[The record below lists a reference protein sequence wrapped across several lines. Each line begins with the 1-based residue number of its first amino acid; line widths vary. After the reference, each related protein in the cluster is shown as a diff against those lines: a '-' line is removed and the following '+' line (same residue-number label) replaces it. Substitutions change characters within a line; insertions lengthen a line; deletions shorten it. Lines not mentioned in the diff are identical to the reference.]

1 MYVDSGALVK
11 CTKLTTN
18 LSDNSSVF
26 LNGTVTGC
34 RSFGKKCL
42 NFRVA
47 SGNLHVGINGV
58 LGQNTCY
65 ETSDE
70 RNKKKN
76 RKMERQNNPETDGSN
91 EQDPKPESG
100 MMIDGQSKTKKL
112 YLEIVNGNLTN
123 FGTICV
129 QEYLL
134 LICNVLMLCED
145 SKNDTASRGFRSYTA
160 LQRESAKLPSAA
172 AQESPK
178 KTSSFYDQRLISTV
192 RRLNAKD
199 FVTVLNEE
207 VDPTFK
213 VDNRNVYSE
222 FNNICQQANGASH
235 DKDKDEKEVI
245 RGSLSTWK
253 WKHGKIWSSSIKCI
267 ANCINDCSQLR
278 GEYLDLHV
286 EKDAKVVK
294 PWTWICGQVSGI
306 VKGDFLFHDNAVFTK
321 SNELYVVGNLR
332 ILETSAV
339 CFKEGGKLIIGEEL
353 DNNSTIIS
361 DKSFILDVGYM
372 KQGRN
377 CSVVSSQDL
386 LLSLRKEFSDI
397 WFGYIYANVHLFIQ
411 VQERVACDANCV
423 SKEVDVEFFGE
434 SPQFVMTG
442 DLVAEEGSLSLKSET
457 KCESAN
463 FVLTGRLSAHGIDG
477 ETASVFV
484 LPGGKIALTPTRA
497 NMNEVGIYMD
507 EVGINM
513 NEVDVITRWLK
524 VSNQAVV
531 EIAQKHNEESTLCK
545 NSKLSTNIYCK
556 ESLMVDGTLIA
567 FGSYLTSYSETL
579 SNSGLIKLFTSDPS
593 SSLLEIDCDEEVSNS
608 GIIESAGNMIIE
620 ANVVS
625 NKRGVIKSS
634 PFLRIVMYDI
644 GATSLGGKI
653 IIDKSLFIHSHTQE
667 ELSLSMVGGKRDN
680 DEHFVSSGQLEVK
693 CNKGHL
699 KLNSSIVCTDE
710 QQEQVEESN
719 MVLNLHKCLT
729 VLSDCELH
737 DARVIFAQTEDNN
750 NTEENSKF
758 VIQDSL
764 KVKSL
769 RLRSDNVQ
777 DPNIS
782 EKEKEK
788 VSFEG
793 FNKTT
798 TIDTLVV
805 DQSIKEVEFA
815 TKNRFVCT
823 NAVLCCEVAT
833 IKTDLECVVVAAN
846 NLSVL
851 GRMGLKGEKSEEIE
865 SLVDVEYTSI
875 VHGTVECFGHVKMS
889 IGESF
894 VQAENGSL
902 VVEEELQIEVA
913 NENSHGMV
921 SLEGS
926 TKGQA
931 ESVVKIGGGN
941 IKVTGSFSEVQNLT
955 LDASM
960 NMTLSE
966 KSTISCEEINMEG
979 EWITTA
985 GVIKGFHT
993 LIIKPWA
1000 VMNSGCIDS
1009 ENEASNIS
1017 FTSDLALINSGICRA
1032 QTTYLEAP
1040 FLLSL
1045 PGEPVSDVNDITR
1058 CALLGRENLKLES
1071 IACFLG
1077 GSSILSCKRYENIS
1091 VLLFKFLTYVAC
1103 TPDSKSL
1110 EAWSKAAE
1118 SLKSIQSQA
1127 TTDAEKQDSTKL
1139 RTLMKDMRKGTEV
1152 DLRIAQMYNMVND
1165 FVAEILKNGIK
1176 SFDTGKLVHILTI
1189 ESERYTKVNILI
1201 EKLLQI
1207 PEKAK
1212 FLRRLAKKGIKKVQQ
1227 SIRKKLGFSDP
1238 KMQSQQKEGIFES
1251 GFYSFGEGVTVTDS
1265 VYEAAFVEVYSDQG
1279 FMMAVDFLASAKDV
1293 ILSKREKKAVALAI
1307 YAETLRMENIDAE
1320 QVIAKADEAK
1330 LNKVKSNVLDVEAT
1344 QSIDAKDIKGNKV
1357 VMESKDLKVST
1368 LDAKNTN
1375 LIATNSARLKNID
1388 SDNLNVNSGQSVDAE
1403 DIKGNKVVM
1412 ESKDLKVT
1420 TLDAKSTS
1428 LSAANSARLKNID
1441 SDNLNVNSGQSI
1453 DAENIKGD
1461 RISMESKDLKISTL
1475 DAKNT
1480 NLSATNSARLKNID
1494 SDDLNVN
1501 SDRSIDAENIK
1512 GNKVV
1517 MESKDLKVTTLDA
1530 KNTNLSATNSARLK
1544 NIDSNDLNVNSDR
1557 SIDAENIKGNKVVME
1572 SKDLK
1577 VTTLDAKNTNL
1588 SATNSA
1594 RLKNID
1600 SNDLNVN
1607 SDRSIDAESI
1617 KGDRVSME
1625 SKDLSVSNLDAKT
1638 TKLRSSN
1645 NSNVR
1650 NVKSRNLTVIGGGS
1664 VDAQNIRGSNIQIQ
1678 GKEEVLV
1685 KNVSGKT
1692 VGAKSLASSV
1702 RATNINSSEETV
1714 IVGEKDVDVGGINS
1728 KTAVIK
1734 ASRGQVNAS
1743 GKIEADKAF
1752 IESKKGINLAYNKNG
1767 KKTADHRFSSLQ
1779 MKTNKINQVNDLLKG
1794 DGIYKNLKICDELGL
1809 VVSDQDVI
1817 LSSCVVQQDY
1827 KLNLEARSVN
1837 VDNAYLNWK
1846 KGASITSSTSMNV
1859 NNAFISAQ
1867 ESISLKSKIGNVNM
1881 NSSGVQA
1888 GKIAK
1893 IEASNGSVSLTG
1905 SSISGDEA
1913 AIVKAKQNVIINP
1926 IVESHSTSSRRRGF
1940 FSSSGKSC
1948 SYSTVTKSRI
1958 TSSKGNVTV
1967 VAEEGKVQAIA
1978 TEFNAAKDLKIIGTK
1993 GVDIRDLITIREE
2006 VSVKKNWF
2014 RTKKSVRRYD
2024 EHHKSSVNGGR
2035 QYIKGKNINMIGTS
2049 CNTKGDMIFD
2059 ADETVSIQERI
2070 LSSSEQTHSSGIS
2083 FSAKKGLSIG
2093 SSIRQQNQQTLAGSK
2108 LQAGGNLVMKGKNV
2122 SVTNAMEMDVGNLVV
2137 DAENVMFKG
2146 AELNS
2151 SYSESGASLSI
2162 GPKSIEFTAE
2172 QGFGRQK
2179 NIQNQ
2184 NINVRGET
2192 KFLNCK
2198 KATLDASNLN
2208 TGPISGNVEE
2218 FDVISRVT
2226 EVEAYKQ
2233 STSIGFTVCKGF
2245 PVPSKFGM
2253 SQSSDQGKFVKKSSG
2268 IHVRD
2273 YIKSN
2278 EFRVGNLFL
2287 KGSAVTA
2294 NGDVAKFAQNIIKE
2308 KVKSY
2313 RSQTASGFNLGIDKR
2328 GIEFGIYQSEK
2339 YMEME
2344 HNATIGSFSGTVSHE
2359 IQQSVNTDLS
2369 KHCQITKSQSSN
2381 VGLNVSV
2388 GKEGCAASVQV
2399 DDVGVDF
2406 SARKDEIGI
2415 QAQSGDKGF
2424 GFSAG
2429 SSGASLSLQNGENS
2443 LGVGLTNQGMSFN
2456 ARSADTA
2463 IGASV
2468 GKNGASATVI
2478 SKDFSIS
2485 GSSINGSTSV
2495 QTNVGDFKGGISRN
2509 KDSETGERSTSTQ
2522 ISHGEF
2528 GISAT
2533 SSTQSQS
2540 FSMNAGEL
2548 GIGFEKS
2555 KATSEQPVYSGN
2567 IKAGEFEIQG
2577 SSSKNQKSIG
2587 LKVADFQTQM
2597 NVQNDTE
2604 TGKSTYDANLKA
2616 GDFGIEASSSQNNK
2630 SIGIETGAF
2639 KTNIKQ
2645 GKDSKT
2651 GKSTYDANLKAGDL
2665 GIEASS
2671 SQNNKSIGIEAGD
2684 FKTNIKRG
2692 KDSKSGKSTYD
2703 ANVKAGDF
2711 GIEASSSQN
2720 NKSIGIEAGD
2730 FKTNIKRGKDSK
2742 SGKSTYD
2749 ANVKAGDFGIE
2760 ASSSQNNKSIGIE
2773 AGDFKTNIKQG
2784 KDSKTGKST
2793 YDANLKAGDLGI
2805 EASSSQNNKSI
2816 GIEAGDFK
2824 TNIKQGKDCKTGK
2837 STYDANVKAGDFG
2850 IEASSSQN
2858 NKSIGIEAGDFKT
2871 NIKRGKDS
2879 KSGKSTYDASL
2890 KAGDF
2895 GIEASSS
2902 QNNKSIGIDAG
2913 DFKTNIKQGKD
2924 SKTGKSTYDANLKA
2938 GDFGIEASSS
2948 QNNKSIGIEAGDFK
2962 TNIKQGK
2969 DSKTGKST
2977 YDANLKAGDFGIE
2990 ASSSQNNKSIGIEAG
3005 DFKTNIKRGKD
3016 SKSGKSTYDANV
3028 KAGDFG
3034 IEASSS
3040 QNNKSIGIEA
3050 GDFKTN
3056 IKQGKDSKTGK
3067 STYDANLK
3075 AGDFGIEASSSQ
3087 NNKSIGIEAGDF
3099 KTNIKQGKD
3108 SKTGKSTYDANL
3120 KAGDFGIE
3128 ASSSQNNKSIGIEAG
3143 DFKTNI
3149 KRGKDSKSGK
3159 STYDANVK
3167 AGDFGIEAS
3176 SSQNNKS
3183 IGIEAG
3189 DFKTNIKQGKDSK
3202 TGKSTYDAN
3211 LKAGDFGIEASS
3223 SQNNKSIGIEA
3234 GDFKTNIKRGKD
3246 SKSGKSTYDA
3256 NVKAGDFGIEA
3267 SSSQNNKSIG
3277 IEAGDFKTN
3286 IKQGKDSKTGK
3297 STYDA
3302 NLKAGD
3308 FGIEASSS
3316 QNNKSIGIEAGDF
3329 KTNIKRG
3336 KDSKSGKS
3344 TYDANVKAGDFGIEA
3359 SSSQNNK
3366 SIGIEAGD
3374 FKTNIKQGKDS
3385 KTGKSTYDAN
3395 LKAGDFGIEASSS
3408 QNNKSI
3414 GIEAGDF
3421 KTNIKQGKDSKTGK
3435 STYDAN
3441 LKAGDFGIEAS
3452 SSQNNKSIG
3461 IEAGDFKT
3469 NIKRGKDSKSGKST
3483 YDANVKSWRFWNRS
3497 VIFAKQQIHWN
3508 RSRRF

>member
-397 WFGYIYANVHLFIQ
+397 WFGYIYADVHLFIQ

-634 PFLRIVMYDI
+634 PFLQIVMYDI

-710 QQEQVEESN
+710 HQEQVKESN

-1103 TPDSKSL
+1103 YPNSKSL

-1189 ESERYTKVNILI
+1189 ESERYTKINILK

-1388 SDNLNVNSGQSVDAE
+1388 SDNLNVNSDQSIDAE

-1428 LSAANSARLKNID
+1428 LSATNSARLKNID

-1461 RISMESKDLKISTL
+1461 RISMESKDQDKMQKTQTL
-1475 DAKNT
+1475 
-1480 NLSATNSARLKNID
+1480 
-1494 SDDLNVN
+1494 
-1501 SDRSIDAENIK
+1501 
-1512 GNKVV
+1512 
-1517 MESKDLKVTTLDA
+1517 
-1530 KNTNLSATNSARLK
+1530 
-1544 NIDSNDLNVNSDR
+1544 
-1557 SIDAENIKGNKVVME
+1557 
-1572 SKDLK
+1572 
-1577 VTTLDAKNTNL
+1577 
-1588 SATNSA
+1588 
-1594 RLKNID
+1594 
-1600 SNDLNVN
+1600 
-1607 SDRSIDAESI
+1607 
-1617 KGDRVSME
+1617 
-1625 SKDLSVSNLDAKT
+1625 
-1638 TKLRSSN
+1638 
-1645 NSNVR
+1645 
-1650 NVKSRNLTVIGGGS
+1650 
-1664 VDAQNIRGSNIQIQ
+1664 
-1678 GKEEVLV
+1678 
-1685 KNVSGKT
+1685 
-1692 VGAKSLASSV
+1692 
-1702 RATNINSSEETV
+1702 
-1714 IVGEKDVDVGGINS
+1714 
-1728 KTAVIK
+1728 
-1734 ASRGQVNAS
+1734 
-1743 GKIEADKAF
+1743 
-1752 IESKKGINLAYNKNG
+1752 
-1767 KKTADHRFSSLQ
+1767 
-1779 MKTNKINQVNDLLKG
+1779 
-1794 DGIYKNLKICDELGL
+1794 
-1809 VVSDQDVI
+1809 
-1817 LSSCVVQQDY
+1817 VQ
-1827 KLNLEARSVN
+1827 
-1837 VDNAYLNWK
+1837 
-1846 KGASITSSTSMNV
+1846 
-1859 NNAFISAQ
+1859 
-1867 ESISLKSKIGNVNM
+1867 
-1881 NSSGVQA
+1881 
-1888 GKIAK
+1888 
-1893 IEASNGSVSLTG
+1893 
-1905 SSISGDEA
+1905 
-1913 AIVKAKQNVIINP
+1913 P
-1926 IVESHSTSSRRRGF
+1926 IVH
-1940 FSSSGKSC
+1940 
-1948 SYSTVTKSRI
+1948 
-1958 TSSKGNVTV
+1958 
-1967 VAEEGKVQAIA
+1967 
-1978 TEFNAAKDLKIIGTK
+1978 
-1993 GVDIRDLITIREE
+1993 
-2006 VSVKKNWF
+2006 
-2014 RTKKSVRRYD
+2014 
-2024 EHHKSSVNGGR
+2024 
-2035 QYIKGKNINMIGTS
+2035 
-2049 CNTKGDMIFD
+2049 
-2059 ADETVSIQERI
+2059 
-2070 LSSSEQTHSSGIS
+2070 
-2083 FSAKKGLSIG
+2083 
-2093 SSIRQQNQQTLAGSK
+2093 
-2108 LQAGGNLVMKGKNV
+2108 
-2122 SVTNAMEMDVGNLVV
+2122 
-2137 DAENVMFKG
+2137 
-2146 AELNS
+2146 
-2151 SYSESGASLSI
+2151 
-2162 GPKSIEFTAE
+2162 
-2172 QGFGRQK
+2172 
-2179 NIQNQ
+2179 
-2184 NINVRGET
+2184 
-2192 KFLNCK
+2192 
-2198 KATLDASNLN
+2198 
-2208 TGPISGNVEE
+2208 
-2218 FDVISRVT
+2218 
-2226 EVEAYKQ
+2226 
-2233 STSIGFTVCKGF
+2233 
-2245 PVPSKFGM
+2245 
-2253 SQSSDQGKFVKKSSG
+2253 
-2268 IHVRD
+2268 
-2273 YIKSN
+2273 
-2278 EFRVGNLFL
+2278 
-2287 KGSAVTA
+2287 
-2294 NGDVAKFAQNIIKE
+2294 
-2308 KVKSY
+2308 
-2313 RSQTASGFNLGIDKR
+2313 
-2328 GIEFGIYQSEK
+2328 
-2339 YMEME
+2339 
-2344 HNATIGSFSGTVSHE
+2344 
-2359 IQQSVNTDLS
+2359 
-2369 KHCQITKSQSSN
+2369 
-2381 VGLNVSV
+2381 
-2388 GKEGCAASVQV
+2388 
-2399 DDVGVDF
+2399 
-2406 SARKDEIGI
+2406 
-2415 QAQSGDKGF
+2415 
-2424 GFSAG
+2424 
-2429 SSGASLSLQNGENS
+2429 
-2443 LGVGLTNQGMSFN
+2443 
-2456 ARSADTA
+2456 
-2463 IGASV
+2463 
-2468 GKNGASATVI
+2468 
-2478 SKDFSIS
+2478 
-2485 GSSINGSTSV
+2485 
-2495 QTNVGDFKGGISRN
+2495 
-2509 KDSETGERSTSTQ
+2509 
-2522 ISHGEF
+2522 
-2528 GISAT
+2528 
-2533 SSTQSQS
+2533 
-2540 FSMNAGEL
+2540 
-2548 GIGFEKS
+2548 
-2555 KATSEQPVYSGN
+2555 
-2567 IKAGEFEIQG
+2567 
-2577 SSSKNQKSIG
+2577 
-2587 LKVADFQTQM
+2587 
-2597 NVQNDTE
+2597 
-2604 TGKSTYDANLKA
+2604 
-2616 GDFGIEASSSQNNK
+2616 
-2630 SIGIETGAF
+2630 
-2639 KTNIKQ
+2639 
-2645 GKDSKT
+2645 DSKT
-2651 GKSTYDANLKAGDL
+2651 STLMIL
-2665 GIEASS
+2665 M
-2671 SQNNKSIGIEAGD
+2671 
-2684 FKTNIKRG
+2684 
-2692 KDSKSGKSTYD
+2692 
-2703 ANVKAGDF
+2703 
-2711 GIEASSSQN
+2711 
-2720 NKSIGIEAGD
+2720 
-2730 FKTNIKRGKDSK
+2730 
-2742 SGKSTYD
+2742 
-2749 ANVKAGDFGIE
+2749 
-2760 ASSSQNNKSIGIE
+2760 
-2773 AGDFKTNIKQG
+2773 
-2784 KDSKTGKST
+2784 
-2793 YDANLKAGDLGI
+2793 
-2805 EASSSQNNKSI
+2805 
-2816 GIEAGDFK
+2816 
-2824 TNIKQGKDCKTGK
+2824 
-2837 STYDANVKAGDFG
+2837 
-2850 IEASSSQN
+2850 
-2858 NKSIGIEAGDFKT
+2858 
-2871 NIKRGKDS
+2871 
-2879 KSGKSTYDASL
+2879 
-2890 KAGDF
+2890 
-2895 GIEASSS
+2895 
-2902 QNNKSIGIDAG
+2902 
-2913 DFKTNIKQGKD
+2913 
-2924 SKTGKSTYDANLKA
+2924 
-2938 GDFGIEASSS
+2938 
-2948 QNNKSIGIEAGDFK
+2948 
-2962 TNIKQGK
+2962 
-2969 DSKTGKST
+2969 
-2977 YDANLKAGDFGIE
+2977 
-2990 ASSSQNNKSIGIEAG
+2990 
-3005 DFKTNIKRGKD
+3005 
-3016 SKSGKSTYDANV
+3016 
-3028 KAGDFG
+3028 
-3034 IEASSS
+3034 
-3040 QNNKSIGIEA
+3040 
-3050 GDFKTN
+3050 
-3056 IKQGKDSKTGK
+3056 
-3067 STYDANLK
+3067 
-3075 AGDFGIEASSSQ
+3075 
-3087 NNKSIGIEAGDF
+3087 
-3099 KTNIKQGKD
+3099 
-3108 SKTGKSTYDANL
+3108 
-3120 KAGDFGIE
+3120 
-3128 ASSSQNNKSIGIEAG
+3128 
-3143 DFKTNI
+3143 
-3149 KRGKDSKSGK
+3149 
-3159 STYDANVK
+3159 
-3167 AGDFGIEAS
+3167 
-3176 SSQNNKS
+3176 
-3183 IGIEAG
+3183 
-3189 DFKTNIKQGKDSK
+3189 
-3202 TGKSTYDAN
+3202 
-3211 LKAGDFGIEASS
+3211 
-3223 SQNNKSIGIEA
+3223 
-3234 GDFKTNIKRGKD
+3234 
-3246 SKSGKSTYDA
+3246 
-3256 NVKAGDFGIEA
+3256 
-3267 SSSQNNKSIG
+3267 
-3277 IEAGDFKTN
+3277 
-3286 IKQGKDSKTGK
+3286 
-3297 STYDA
+3297 
-3302 NLKAGD
+3302 
-3308 FGIEASSS
+3308 
-3316 QNNKSIGIEAGDF
+3316 
-3329 KTNIKRG
+3329 
-3336 KDSKSGKS
+3336 
-3344 TYDANVKAGDFGIEA
+3344 
-3359 SSSQNNK
+3359 
-3366 SIGIEAGD
+3366 
-3374 FKTNIKQGKDS
+3374 
-3385 KTGKSTYDAN
+3385 
-3395 LKAGDFGIEASSS
+3395 
-3408 QNNKSI
+3408 
-3414 GIEAGDF
+3414 
-3421 KTNIKQGKDSKTGK
+3421 
-3435 STYDAN
+3435 
-3441 LKAGDFGIEAS
+3441 
-3452 SSQNNKSIG
+3452 
-3461 IEAGDFKT
+3461 
-3469 NIKRGKDSKSGKST
+3469 
-3483 YDANVKSWRFWNRS
+3483 
-3497 VIFAKQQIHWN
+3497 
-3508 RSRRF
+3508 